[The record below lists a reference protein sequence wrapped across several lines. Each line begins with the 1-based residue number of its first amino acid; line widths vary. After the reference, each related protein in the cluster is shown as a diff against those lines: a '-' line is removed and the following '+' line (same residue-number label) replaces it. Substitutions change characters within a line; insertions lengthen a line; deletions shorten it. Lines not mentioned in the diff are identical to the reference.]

1 MSKAEMTSANN
12 VLHAV
17 ASTSTSFLVGLHN
30 CRKDES
36 VLEFMITHDNK
47 QLCYVSVVSDT
58 LRHHLVDPYN
68 VIVDVP
74 STQPNLCN
82 HSKTFHSLESWNDK
96 KNDVLARSSFD
107 SIVKTL
113 ESQHADDIFTFVLER
128 LTKDNL
134 QVVYENTKFIFTAK
148 VNELDLIKLK
158 IPSNAELSGIFQ
170 GDRTMYDERIK
181 DRLSCKICLK
191 YDVPLLGGL
200 PLSKPFQCL
209 HYFHSQCITNWK
221 EFGLTSGEC
230 RGHLNICF
238 YCRSELSSQYTD
250 LYDYD
255 WNLDGTV
262 TRSNNNKR
270 FPSVVD
276 NNKASTR
283 LSLSDSNITNPN
295 QIRDDQDD
303 RLKVY
308 KTMHEE
314 QQRLFVLFMND
325 EKKKSCSKGVVRT
338 YPTRKRTPTD
348 YLLNNHPLNTNNRL
362 VIKPPKNV
370 VLHNMFDDPVSILST
385 ATSSSKFPGTK
396 KKRKYNEKIKAVSK
410 KIMKDKD
417 KGAVCKG
424 NDDEKLKQ
432 VKERT
437 KIMKDVGKG
446 KECNVKHDLT
456 LKHEIDSETTDSDRT
471 ESDRESDTEIDYIE
485 GNKCV
490 KVKNVIIDVDSKQT
504 SNKKNAGAISQQL
517 FICVD
522 DDLNDPCLFNHH
534 TTIGN
539 GHCGYESVLRSLVSL
554 GLEIINKDFLFT
566 TNLLNFRKKIQN
578 KGRDEIKNPNS
589 PFTKHMNQRKIKRD
603 HLDMLTT
610 ETLLANIWNE
620 NMKENWCSEESWFS
634 IMILPLITYM
644 YESVTFISINISN
657 TVKNSFLMCYKNKD
671 YKIVEEHNVNIP
683 KPEANKVYIQYDG
696 INHYTYWTP
705 KIPLILTTTS
715 RIEMEKTI
723 RVTMDMVK
731 TDNTSEKDI
740 TELISDK
747 QKQLI
752 DKEDTLNVVRY
763 IQNEIA
769 DHYLEN

>member
-1 MSKAEMTSANN
+1 MKLANKTFE
-12 VLHAV
+12 
-17 ASTSTSFLVGLHN
+17 S
-30 CRKDES
+30 CRNIVSEINIKYLSNFEHK
-36 VLEFMITHDNK
+36 ITRT
-47 QLCYVSVVSDT
+47 T

-107 SIVKTL
+107 SIVKML

-303 RLKVY
+303 YLESSSFY
-308 KTMHEE
+308 
-314 QQRLFVLFMND
+314 QILFF
-325 EKKKSCSKGVVRT
+325 E
-338 YPTRKRTPTD
+338 
-348 YLLNNHPLNTNNRL
+348 
-362 VIKPPKNV
+362 IQFEF
-370 VLHNMFDDPVSILST
+370 FDDNIPCIHDRDHPSQ
-385 ATSSSKFPGTK
+385 
-396 KKRKYNEKIKAVSK
+396 
-410 KIMKDKD
+410 
-417 KGAVCKG
+417 
-424 NDDEKLKQ
+424 LKQ
-432 VKERT
+432 R
-437 KIMKDVGKG
+437 
-446 KECNVKHDLT
+446 
-456 LKHEIDSETTDSDRT
+456 
-471 ESDRESDTEIDYIE
+471 
-485 GNKCV
+485 
-490 KVKNVIIDVDSKQT
+490 
-504 SNKKNAGAISQQL
+504 
-517 FICVD
+517 
-522 DDLNDPCLFNHH
+522 
-534 TTIGN
+534 
-539 GHCGYESVLRSLVSL
+539 
-554 GLEIINKDFLFT
+554 
-566 TNLLNFRKKIQN
+566 
-578 KGRDEIKNPNS
+578 
-589 PFTKHMNQRKIKRD
+589 
-603 HLDMLTT
+603 
-610 ETLLANIWNE
+610 
-620 NMKENWCSEESWFS
+620 
-634 IMILPLITYM
+634 
-644 YESVTFISINISN
+644 
-657 TVKNSFLMCYKNKD
+657 
-671 YKIVEEHNVNIP
+671 
-683 KPEANKVYIQYDG
+683 
-696 INHYTYWTP
+696 
-705 KIPLILTTTS
+705 
-715 RIEMEKTI
+715 
-723 RVTMDMVK
+723 
-731 TDNTSEKDI
+731 
-740 TELISDK
+740 
-747 QKQLI
+747 
-752 DKEDTLNVVRY
+752 
-763 IQNEIA
+763 
-769 DHYLEN
+769 